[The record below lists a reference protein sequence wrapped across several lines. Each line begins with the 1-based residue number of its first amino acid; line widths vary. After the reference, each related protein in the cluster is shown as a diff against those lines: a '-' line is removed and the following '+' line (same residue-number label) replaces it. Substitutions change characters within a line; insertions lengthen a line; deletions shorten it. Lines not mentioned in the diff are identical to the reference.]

1 MNFLAPAALFF
12 GLAIPVVIVFY
23 LLKRKR
29 VVKLISSTLLWE
41 RFLAETQASKP
52 FQRLRH
58 NWLLLI
64 QILILALVVLALARP
79 YFSGMQKGGQRRVMI
94 LDVSASMQSTDEKP
108 TRLDKAREEALKFV
122 GTLMDNDETVV
133 LQAGANTE
141 VKQSA
146 TSDKAALR
154 RAIQSCAPSDSP
166 TRFAEAFKL
175 AETLIKDR
183 SGAEIHLFSDGAW
196 PQSPDFNKDLP
207 ITYHKFGQRGQNLG
221 IVSLDVRPNPDNFAE
236 RAIFATIANFSSNA
250 WQTELELLFDG
261 ELVQA
266 RPLNLPPTNSQPIVL
281 TAPQTNDGVFT
292 IRLTSKDDL
301 PADDQASILSLIP
314 QPANVL
320 LLTRGN
326 RFLEQALRALPQV
339 RLNVASVLTDDAS
352 AFDMVIM
359 DDVIPAVWPKVNTLA
374 IHTVSTNWFPTWTTV
389 TAPAIVDWKN
399 THQIL
404 RYVNFDN
411 VSIAETFGV
420 KTPSWG
426 VSLVESPQTPLILA
440 GELGGRRLLWV
451 GFDTLQSSWPLRISF
466 PIFIANAVDWLNP
479 SAANASQFL
488 VRPGEPFRFRAA
500 QPVQQ
505 AKVTKPDGTVVPV
518 SVTANGTELSFGD
531 TLRQGVYKL
540 QADTNTVRFCVALL
554 DPAESSTTPREELPF
569 GRFTKVTPVKL
580 RRANQELW
588 RWLALGGLCIVI
600 FEWWYYHRRTA

>member
-12 GLAIPVVIVFY
+12 GPAIPVVIVFY

-79 YFSGMQKGGQRRVMI
+79 YFVGHAKGRPKACDDSRCLRLHAEHRRKTNPPGQGPRGGPQVRGH
-94 LDVSASMQSTDEKP
+94 A
-108 TRLDKAREEALKFV
+108 
-122 GTLMDNDETVV
+122 MDNDETVV

-250 WQTELELLFDG
+250 WQTELELLFEG

-359 DDVIPAVWPKVNTLA
+359 D
-374 IHTVSTNWFPTWTTV
+374 
-389 TAPAIVDWKN
+389 
-399 THQIL
+399 
-404 RYVNFDN
+404 
-411 VSIAETFGV
+411 G
-420 KTPSWG
+420 
-426 VSLVESPQTPLILA
+426 
-440 GELGGRRLLWV
+440 
-451 GFDTLQSSWPLRISF
+451 
-466 PIFIANAVDWLNP
+466 
-479 SAANASQFL
+479 
-488 VRPGEPFRFRAA
+488 
-500 QPVQQ
+500 
-505 AKVTKPDGTVVPV
+505 
-518 SVTANGTELSFGD
+518 
-531 TLRQGVYKL
+531 
-540 QADTNTVRFCVALL
+540 
-554 DPAESSTTPREELPF
+554 
-569 GRFTKVTPVKL
+569 
-580 RRANQELW
+580 
-588 RWLALGGLCIVI
+588 
-600 FEWWYYHRRTA
+600 